1 VILSKTFSR
10 FFEAEKSGG
19 LVLVGCTVISAGG
32 VVLPALIH
40 FSLNAE
46 RWAFPGSGKA

>member
-19 LVLVGCTVISAGG
+19 LVLVGCTVISLTIANSAAGLGLPWIGEG
-32 VVLPALIH
+32 VRP
-40 FSLNAE
+40 
-46 RWAFPGSGKA
+46 